1 MYTGV
6 VIRPSGGL
14 PVTLPNGEGKLDT
27 KSF

>member
-6 VIRPSGGL
+6 VICLSGGL
-14 PVTLPNGEGKLDT
+14 PVTLPDGEGKLDT